1 MAGIR
6 ERLVQLTV
14 RARDFLSGDLKPS
27 TDAMRG
33 LSEEGRRLKDELA
46 EAGRARGLVRTL
58 RDTEGA
64 TGSLERAWRDAQ
76 ATLDDLTREVGDH
89 EQATA
94 GQRIALREARRTADE
109 AKAAY
114 DRSQRAIKNLRTEL
128 KGLGVD
134 ADNLGSEED
143 RLTAEIKQN
152 KQAVDDNR
160 EAIKQK
166 RIEEKKAAEA
176 AQDHA
181 SRVGAVRGAMA
192 SGAKQVIGFAAAFVG
207 LNALFGV
214 AARGLDL
221 VRGGIVSMLQTGDQF
236 EKLGKRMASLM
247 GSVEAGEQAT
257 AWIKDFAKSTP
268 LEVADVAEAFAL
280 LKSYGLDPMDGTL
293 QALVDK
299 NEQLGGGMERLQG
312 IASALGQAYAKQKLQ
327 TEEILQLVERGVPV
341 WGMLEKITGKNA
353 AQLSKLA
360 SEGRLG
366 RDVIAALTKEIG
378 ASAEGAAAEG
388 MGTLTGLVS
397 NLRDTWSDFLD
408 RVAKSGALD
417 YAKQQLKGVA
427 DYIEQMD
434 RDGRLDKLAKS
445 LATAFE
451 QGAEKV
457 KEFIGR
463 MAEVDLEQ
471 FIDDSAAWF
480 SDFGAK
486 LDDAAQ
492 RVQLFFAPFRTL
504 FNGVTAGLSVAGA
517 ALTKFASLHLSVFEQ
532 LAKAVPDVLGGDK
545 LRASIADAKGLLDGL
560 TAGFVAQ
567 IEQDGKDIEAA
578 WDTTAKS
585 AARSAKEQTDAV
597 RSASEQQIMLGQA
610 AADHFVANQ
619 KRSKDAAIDA
629 AVSGRQSIEGMAQAL
644 QLLDSA
650 STVQQLEGL
659 RGALLDAYQA
669 GTISQQEYAQATGVL
684 NGRITELQGAASGA
698 AAGVSDLEEA
708 LGDLKSVQ
716 AAISSAKTD
725 VDINNI
731 RTALRKLYNDGE
743 ITASQ
748 YNQALKETSDRQKE
762 LKGTSEQLAKAQ
774 EKVSKSQEMH
784 NEAMEDGIVTSEEL
798 RRISGQRM
806 EEERRA
812 GDAAMQARRKGSE
825 EAKRD
830 MSAVEGFFGGVLTR
844 AREPLAGLSKAALDA
859 YDKLRGIKSADLELD
874 TSSLEATARSLGK
887 VNQQLDATKA
897 ALSNPLTSSLGKW
910 AANMQ
915 RTSLETQKAYL
926 GQKAALQSLMER
938 YESGQMTLAG
948 FANAA
953 AAAKSRL
960 GLLDDSDLSGL
971 ESAIKSAKEQMKQLG
986 ESTRGTLESLQDE
999 LDGLEGRE
1007 ADIQRRRFSARQR
1020 ELQAQLAEAQA
1031 SGDANAVSN
1040 AARALGVLR
1049 QIEAATEQQRVRE
1062 EQQKRIEADQKSVA
1076 APVQPVTP
1084 SKIIRLEVKGQAVD
1098 VAVSDSADETKLL
1111 SLLEEAGLRSL

>member
-1 MAGIR
+1 MAGIKD
-6 ERLVQLTV
+6 RLIQFIL
-14 RARDFLSGDLKPS
+14 
-27 TDAMRG
+27 RG
-33 LSEEGRRLKDELA
+33 KDELSPAAKSSA
-46 EAGRARGLVRTL
+46 EALDAVSQEAARLGQALDDAKGAQGLGKALERTVRDVALAQRNLSQAERQVVDLREALNKEPEAAGLQQSLKDAERAAGRARRQLNAL
-58 RDTEGA
+58 
-64 TGSLERAWRDAQ
+64 DAE
-76 ATLDDLTREVGDH
+76 L
-89 EQATA
+89 
-94 GQRIALREARRTADE
+94 ADAE
-109 AKAAY
+109 KAAKAAGI
-114 DRSQRAIKNLRTEL
+114 DTNNLGDEQQRLATEVTQAKQALAANNQELKEAQRASAAAARSAAEHTSR
-128 KGLGVD
+128 VD
-134 ADNLGSEED
+134 A
-143 RLTAEIKQN
+143 
-152 KQAVDDNR
+152 
-160 EAIKQK
+160 
-166 RIEEKKAAEA
+166 
-176 AQDHA
+176 
-181 SRVGAVRGAMA
+181 VRAGMT
-192 SGAKQVIGFAAAFVG
+192 SGAKQVLGFAAAFVSLNAIMGLVQKG
-207 LNALFGV
+207 LN
-214 AARGLDL
+214 L
-221 VRGGIVSMLQTGDQF
+221 VRDGIYAMLGTGDQY
-236 EKLGKRMASLM
+236 ELLGKRMASLM
-247 GSVEAGEQAT
+247 GGIAQGEQAT

-268 LEVADVAEAFAL
+268 LEVKDVTEAFAL
-280 LKSYGLDPMDGTL
+280 LKSYGLDPMDGSL
-293 QALVDK
+293 QAIVDK

-312 IASALGQAYAKQKLQ
+312 ISSALGQAYAKQKLQ
-327 TEEILQLVERGVPV
+327 TEEILQLVERGVPA
-341 WGMLEKITGKNA
+341 WTLLEKVTGKNA
-353 AQLSKLA
+353 AQLADLA
-360 SEGRLG
+360 SKGKLG
-366 RDVIAALTKEIG
+366 RDVIAGLIDEMG
-378 ASAEGAAAEG
+378 RSAEGAAADN
-388 MGTLTGLVS
+388 MSTLTGLVS
-397 NLRDTWSDFLD
+397 NLSDVWSDFLN
-408 RVAKSGALD
+408 RVAQSGALD
-417 YAKQQLKGVA
+417 YAKEQLRGVA
-427 DYIEQMD
+427 DYIDQMD
-434 RDGRLDKLAKS
+434 KDGRLDKLAKS

-463 MAEVDLEQ
+463 MAEVDLDQ
-471 FIDDSAAWF
+471 LIDDSAAWF

-597 RSASEQQIMLGQA
+597 RSESEQQIMLGQA

-644 QLLDSA
+644 QLIDSA

-698 AAGVSDLEEA
+698 AAGVSDLEDK
-708 LGDLKSVQ
+708 LGDLQSVQ
-716 AAISSAKTD
+716 QAISSAKTD

-731 RTALRKLYNDGE
+731 RAALRKLYAAGE
-743 ITASQ
+743 ITAGQ

-762 LKGTSEQLAKAQ
+762 LKGAVEQGAKAQRDKNKADEEAIVTSEQL
-774 EKVSKSQEMH
+774 
-784 NEAMEDGIVTSEEL
+784 
-798 RRISGQRM
+798 RRESGKRM
-806 EEERRA
+806 EAERQA

-874 TSSLEATARSLGK
+874 TSSLEATSRSLEK
-887 VNQQLDATKA
+887 VSKQLGAVGSAMVD
-897 ALSNPLTSSLGKW
+897 PLTSRLGKW
-910 AANMQ
+910 ALSAQ
-915 RTSLETQKAYL
+915 RASLETQQAYL
-926 GQKAALQSLMER
+926 GQKASLQSLMKR
-938 YESGQMTLAG
+938 YESGSMTLAS
-948 FANAA
+948 FASAA
-953 AAAKSRL
+953 AGAKSRL
-960 GLLDDSDLSGL
+960 NLLDDSDLSGL

-1084 SKIIRLEVKGQAVD
+1084 SKIIRLEVKGKAVD
-1098 VAVSDSADETKLL
+1098 VAVNDSADETNLL
-1111 SLLEEAGLRSL
+1111 SILEEAGLRSL